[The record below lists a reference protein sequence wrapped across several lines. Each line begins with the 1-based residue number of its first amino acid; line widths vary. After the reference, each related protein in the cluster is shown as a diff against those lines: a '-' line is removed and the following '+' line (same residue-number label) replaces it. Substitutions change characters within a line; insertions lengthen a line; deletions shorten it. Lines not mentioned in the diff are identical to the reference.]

1 MRRVSRKTFVVAL
14 LVGTIVGAAIPM
26 AVATI
31 ANQGTYTLSD
41 FSIVY
46 PYEDFQAE
54 NASLGEQTAQ
64 VTFVAHWPSGGFPG
78 GASCQLLL
86 SSADGTEVGRLQFDL
101 VSGTD
106 GVITGPVVV
115 SVSGSP
121 TSAAGSCQDAPDEV
135 STGVG
140 YVFIRP
146 TIASAIDPVTD
157 AAIPDFTQLTFDVT
171 WHEPGSDPGL
181 RTCYLVTLRTDG
193 TQDLPVKYNVLAGP
207 GQITFDVKGAP
218 ETVAGGTVTCGP
230 FEA

>member
-1 MRRVSRKTFVVAL
+1 MRWVSRKTFVVAL
-14 LVGTIVGAAIPM
+14 LVGTIVGAAIPV

-31 ANQGTYTLSD
+31 TDDATYGLSD
-41 FSIVY
+41 FNIVY
-46 PYEDFQAE
+46 PYEDFQDE
-54 NASLGEQTAQ
+54 NASLREQTAQ

-86 SSADGTEVGRLQFDL
+86 SSADGAEVGRLQFDL

-115 SVSGSP
+115 PVSGSP
-121 TSAAGSCQDAPDEV
+121 TSAAGSCQDAPEEV

-140 YVFIRP
+140 YVFSRP
-146 TIASAIDPVTD
+146 TIDSAIDPVTN
-157 AAIPDFTQLTFDVT
+157 ATMRDFTQLTFDVR
-171 WHEPGSDPGL
+171 WHEPGSNPGF

-193 TQDLPVKYNVLAGP
+193 TQDPPVKYNVLGGP
-207 GQITFDVKGAP
+207 GQITFDVKATP

-230 FEA
+230 FES